1 MIAPPSLDTDA
12 TPLAAFAES
21 SLRWTDSYQQ
31 ASPSIALRPLAPRRL
46 CRQFRVLAFGVPV
59 YLALSSEIGIHHTE
73 IRFLSSA
80 QAQALIDRIGHR
92 ESSNAYEAVN
102 ALGYAGRYQ
111 FGPVALVDVG
121 LMHREALQDPARRVS
136 EIMADAAAW
145 TLPGGVQTF
154 LSDAATQDNAMWK
167 LLTQN
172 ERTLYRLGLI
182 DVRSKPQE
190 VAGLLMVAHLLGCG
204 GALRFKAGADGTDA
218 FGTSA
223 SEYYQLGSTAF

>member
-1 MIAPPSLDTDA
+1 LSSR
-12 TPLAAFAES
+12 AAHL
-21 SLRWTDSYQQ
+21 LRCQ
-31 ASPSIALRPLAPRRL
+31 I
-46 CRQFRVLAFGVPV
+46 RVLALAVPV

-73 IRFLSSA
+73 VRFLSPA

-102 ALGYAGRYQ
+102 VLGYAGRYQ
-111 FGPVALVDVG
+111 FGPMALVDVG
-121 LMHREALQDPARRVS
+121 LMYRDALQGPRRRVS
-136 EIMADAAAW
+136 EIMADTAAW

-154 LSDAATQDNAMWK
+154 LADPATQDEAMWT

-182 DVRSKPQE
+182 DVRSRPQE

-204 GALRFKAGADGTDA
+204 GALRFKAGSAGTDA